1 MKKRVVRISFVVVTT
16 LTVLLAAKCGSKGYV
31 TSPIPGVGQE
41 VPLVQVDGKAVPTV
55 IASGALS
62 HTTVVA
68 GKATLGEAI
77 ASGRYNVVLQSEN
90 GGSTTNSTVTG
101 DVVFTWTQSSVSA
114 SIDLGSGLGT
124 HTFRFQRN

>member
-1 MKKRVVRISFVVVTT
+1 MQQRVVRNFFAFFAT
-16 LTVLLAAKCGSKGYV
+16 LAVLTAAKCGGKGYM
-31 TSPIPGVGQE
+31 TSPVPGVGQE

-55 IASGALS
+55 IASGALN
-62 HTTVVA
+62 HTTVI
-68 GKATLGEAI
+68 GGRATLGEAI

-101 DVVFTWTQSSVSA
+101 DVVFAWTERTVSA

-124 HTFRFQRN
+124 HTFTFQRN

>member
-1 MKKRVVRISFVVVTT
+1 MGRRMQQRVVRNFFAFFAT
-16 LTVLLAAKCGSKGYV
+16 LAVLTAAKCGSKGYV

-77 ASGRYNVVLQSEN
+77 ASGRDNGGFPSEN
-90 GGSTTNSTVTG
+90 GGHTN
-101 DVVFTWTQSSVSA
+101 
-114 SIDLGSGLGT
+114 
-124 HTFRFQRN
+124 HTDGYRRCRFHRA